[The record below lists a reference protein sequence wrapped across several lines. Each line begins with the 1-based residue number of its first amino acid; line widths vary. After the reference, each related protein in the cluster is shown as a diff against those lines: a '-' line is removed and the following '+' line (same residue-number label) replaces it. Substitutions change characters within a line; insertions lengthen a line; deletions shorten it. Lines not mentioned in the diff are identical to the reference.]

1 MGAPCVRIIATRAEE
16 ATAARSMYGHLSGM

>member
-1 MGAPCVRIIATRAEE
+1 MGASCVHAIASRAEE